1 LPSICWQHTLPRLS
15 TDGYYAIDIFKQAM
29 SVLQLQ
35 HCSVHLP
42 CPCCSS
48 MSGPSFAVHPEHV
61 QLSILISALVA
72 PPPDEIGWGIGF
84 DGPTAQRQ
92 LALLLLEEVQD
103 SSSPTLTPL
112 PQLLLRLELQL
123 GQAGAVLSGALAG
136 SLRGLRSPDDMV
148 TVFQGF
154 STLLAAPGS
163 TPAAA
168 TDACSIPY
176 IATTSPL
183 GLFLRRVRLGL
194 SGMSIQG
201 LATLSGQ
208 IQQQLQQ
215 LDMQQAKAA
224 AAGDINAAAAAAG
237 RAGSSGALK
246 DQAVLEA
253 YVNQLLSA
261 VESQG
266 PAVPVAA
273 VEEAISQLS
282 VLQPQQPK
290 LEYLRMAV
298 SMAHK
303 DMHAA
308 LASLHGYFDTSGS
321 SLHGGSASA
330 AAAASGLAGGLGA
343 AAAAAAGQAGS
354 AAAAGAKSKG
364 RHQAALHSLAAL
376 HAHVGHPQ
384 EARAALQELLR
395 LGQQHGDE
403 WSLLHALAGLCR
415 VLGMS
420 EGLQM
425 QGSSSSSSGRTAVGS
440 SSAAPPSA
448 SAAAGWGLLDFRR
461 TEQQLQ
467 LQALLRRC
475 LSTARDMRAPHIAAF
490 AAVALARFGLQHASS
505 SSNASGSSGDEDLS
519 AEAAAAA
526 AADSAAA
533 GAGGSSSAGAAA
545 AATSVMLQRMLL
557 DVATL
562 EHQAAIAAAAP
573 GTPAVVAAAPVAT
586 APGQQ
591 PVAPNLAARS
601 TDLYNPSEAFGTGT
615 SSTAPG
621 SVSAAGPASKL
632 QLPGLGWRA
641 AAAAAVSQA
650 LATAHLVA
658 AGGLALQGASS
669 LAGVRLLMLLTGPGG
684 DGAAAAAA
692 AALVAG
698 QASSNGGSA
707 AGMQQEQK
715 PQAVKLAGRAS
726 VTGCGVRYEDATAAW
741 GQLVELVTQLQG
753 TTAGQFALQL
763 AQGHFPASAPPQHL
777 AAAQQ
782 LLTLRQ
788 ALAVKDM
795 PAAKLACEEL
805 QCLAPSL
812 QQLGL
817 DVQLAAAKAHAQL
830 HAAAGCW
837 EEAHSAAA
845 ALFVSA
851 ASSGMQPQALEALM
865 LMARASLAAG
875 DAAGALPCALSALL
889 HCQQLQ
895 LDSLLPEA
903 VLLLAA
909 AWQALEPGGSGFC
922 EQLLQQVLPLAY
934 ALGAVKLQGELEE
947 ALAKAMLLAL
957 QDRAAQSAPAE
968 QQQQQQQ
975 QGQQAGQQ
983 GRLELH
989 AERLAGAAQRLAAAA
1004 ASYEQAGC
1012 WGEAA
1017 AAWLALAHVLDASG
1031 EADRRNEA
1039 AAKWHACKQK
1049 LWQAGRVEAVKV
1061 AA

>member
-1 LPSICWQHTLPRLS
+1 
-15 TDGYYAIDIFKQAM
+15 
-29 SVLQLQ
+29 
-35 HCSVHLP
+35 
-42 CPCCSS
+42 

-72 PPPDEIGWGIGF
+72 PPPYEIGWGGGF
-84 DGPTAQRQ
+84 EGPTAQRQ

-103 SSSPTLTPL
+103 SSTPTLTPL
-112 PQLLLRLELQL
+112 PELLVRLEQQL
-123 GQAGAVLSGALAG
+123 GQAGAVLAGALVG

-154 STLLAAPGS
+154 STLLAAPGA

-176 IATTSPL
+176 IATTSAL

-201 LATLSGQ
+201 LATLTGQ
-208 IQQQLQQ
+208 IQQQLQH
-215 LDMQQAKAA
+215 LEMQHAAA
-224 AAGDINAAAAAAG
+224 AAGDDVAAATAAAAAG
-237 RAGSSGALK
+237 LAASSGALK

-266 PAVPVAA
+266 PTLPASA
-273 VEEAISQLS
+273 VEAALGKLA
-282 VLQPQQPK
+282 VLQPQQPQQPK

-308 LASLHGYFDTSGS
+308 LASLHDYFDTSGS
-321 SLHGGSASA
+321 SLHGGAGSA
-330 AAAASGLAGGLGA
+330 AAAGLAGGLGA
-343 AAAAAAGQAGS
+343 AAAAAAGQAGA
-354 AAAAGAKSKG
+354 AAAAGLGGGKGKG

-376 HAHVGHPQ
+376 HAHLGHPQ

-420 EGLQM
+420 EGLQL
-425 QGSSSSSSGRTAVGS
+425 QGTNIIISSSRTAAVGAT
-440 SSAAPPSA
+440 AAA
-448 SAAAGWGLLDFRR
+448 TSAAAAAGSGLLDFRR

-505 SSNASGSSGDEDLS
+505 LSSASGSSGDEDLS
-519 AEAAAAA
+519 AAAAAA
-526 AADSAAA
+526 AS
-533 GAGGSSSAGAAA
+533 GAGGSSSTGPAAA
-545 AATSVMLQRMLL
+545 ASSVMLQRMLL

-591 PVAPNLAARS
+591 PVAPNLARS

-632 QLPGLGWRA
+632 QPPGLGWR

-684 DGAAAAAA
+684 SSAAAAAA
-692 AALVAG
+692 VGEASGTEHAAADERAAEAG
-698 QASSNGGSA
+698 PGF
-707 AGMQQEQK
+707 
-715 PQAVKLAGRAS
+715 PKLANSAS
-726 VTGCGVRYEDATAAW
+726 VTGCGVRFEDSTAAW
-741 GQLVELVTQLQG
+741 GLLVQLVTQLQG
-753 TTAGQFALQL
+753 TAAGQYALQL
-763 AQGHFPASAPPQHL
+763 AQGHFPASTPPQHL
-777 AAAQQ
+777 AATQQ

-788 ALAVKDM
+788 ALAVQDM
-795 PAAKLACEEL
+795 PAARLACEEL
-805 QCLAPSL
+805 QCLAPSI

-837 EEAHSAAA
+837 EEAHRAAA
-845 ALFVSA
+845 ALFVNA

-875 DAAGALPCALSALL
+875 DAAGALPSALSALL

-895 LDSLLPEA
+895 LDGLLPEA

-909 AWQALEPGGSGFC
+909 AWQASEPGGSGFC
-922 EQLLQQVLPLAY
+922 VQLLQQVLPLAY
-934 ALGAVKLQGELEE
+934 ASGAVKVQGEVEE
-947 ALAKAMLLAL
+947 ALAKAMLLTL
-957 QDRAAQSAPAE
+957 QDQAAGTTS
-968 QQQQQQQ
+968 Q
-975 QGQQAGQQ
+975 QGQEQAAGATPHQVQQLQGQQ
-983 GRLELH
+983 SNKQQQL
-989 AERLAGAAQRLAAAA
+989 AEVAQRLSAAAA
-1004 ASYEQAGC
+1004 LYEQAGC

-1017 AAWLALAHVLDASG
+1017 SAWLLLAHVLDAAGQGS
-1031 EADRRNEA
+1031 RRNEA
-1039 AAKWHACKQK
+1039 AARWRACKQK
-1049 LWQAGRVEAVKV
+1049 LWQPGQAEVVRAVPSAG
-1061 AA
+1061 